1 MTGISIHKFQ
11 ALVGNRSLSF
21 LYLISLPVC
30 FLLMLSGC
38 VSVKPHQQ
46 RLVSKPNMQFS
57 ESVIFNYQDRS
68 LTQIESGSASFIGG
82 QSGGCG
88 SCVGGGSQ

>member
-1 MTGISIHKFQ
+1 MRGATIHKFHVL
-11 ALVGNRSLSF
+11 AGNRFISF
-21 LYLISLPVC
+21 LLISFSVC
-30 FLLMLSGC
+30 FLLMFAGC

-57 ESVIFNYQDRS
+57 ESVIFSYEDKS

-82 QSGGCG
+82 QSGSCG
-88 SCVGGGSQ
+88 ACVGGVQ

>member
-1 MTGISIHKFQ
+1 MTRTSIYKFQ
-11 ALVGNRSLSF
+11 VLVGNRLISF
-21 LYLISLPVC
+21 LPISLPVC
-30 FLLMLSGC
+30 FLLMFSGC

-82 QSGGCG
+82 QSGSCG
-88 SCVGGGSQ
+88 SCVGGAQ